1 MLVKI
6 KFSYNNHLKIIYFIY
21 ALDIIFFFKKKIVMN
36 ISFSKLIKI
45 SILKIINFIKYYDF
59 IEIYILYSFKNQRY
73 QILKNNNFSYF
84 DDNIWFLKDFL
95 TTDSSFF

>member
-1 MLVKI
+1 
-6 KFSYNNHLKIIYFIY
+6 
-21 ALDIIFFFKKKIVMN
+21 MN

-59 IEIYILYSFKNQRY
+59 IEIYILYSFKNHRY

-84 DDNIWFLKDFL
+84 DGNI
-95 TTDSSFF
+95 